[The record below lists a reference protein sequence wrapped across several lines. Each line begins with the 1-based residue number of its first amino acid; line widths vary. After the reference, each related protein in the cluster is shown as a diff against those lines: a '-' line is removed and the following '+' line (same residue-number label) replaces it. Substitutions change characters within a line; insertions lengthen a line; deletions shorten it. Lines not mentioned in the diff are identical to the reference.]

1 MIKIRY
7 TIKGQYETF
16 SCVGSYDTWEKV
28 VKAIVRMVD
37 TCEVVK
43 IELEEQA

>member
-1 MIKIRY
+1 MIEIRY

-16 SCVGSYDTWEKV
+16 QCVSSYDTWEKA
-28 VKAIVRMVD
+28 VKAITRMVN

-43 IELEEQA
+43 IESEERV